1 MPFEILV
8 ASSDPA
14 VRAQAAALVREDT
27 ELVLAG
33 TAESVDA
40 VYAAVER
47 SQVDALLVHEQLGSP
62 PIMDV
67 VRDLGARFPQVGL
80 VLAVKEGGQALLR
93 SALQA
98 GARDVIE
105 LPLSLEELEAGLKA
119 AARWS
124 RSVRPPADEDDE
136 EEETTPA
143 GRMVTLVGAK
153 GGVGTTT
160 VALHLALAAA
170 RARGGGS
177 VCLVDFD
184 LQAGD
189 MGVLLDVAHHRS
201 VVDLIGLSDV
211 SAPQLE
217 GTVYGHPSGI
227 RVLLAPGEG
236 ERAEELSAHDGRSI
250 LSALKRTYDVVIVD
264 GGAVLTEGNA
274 PAAEI
279 ADEVLLV
286 VTPDVLAVRGANRV
300 RELWRRLGI
309 EPSRARVLVN
319 RASKT
324 TEVQPDLVRKVVD
337 LPLAV
342 NQIPARFSDLESAA
356 NTGAPDRLQ
365 DGPVRKA
372 VDKLAREVLS
382 PEAAPSPDSPPARR
396 LSRLRAETGQVAVE
410 TAGTTIIILI
420 VALGLWQSVLA
431 GYTYILS
438 GHAAREGARQVA
450 VGRPAEARARED
462 LPSGW
467 QGSLRVDEGRDSV
480 EVSLAVP
487 ALMPG
492 IDTPLR
498 VSTRAG
504 TVRE

>member
-1 MPFEILV
+1 VPFEILV

-14 VRAQAAALVREDT
+14 VRAQAAALVREDA
-27 ELVLAG
+27 ELTLAG
-33 TAESVDA
+33 TAASVDE
-40 VYAAVER
+40 VYAAFEH
-47 SQVDALLVHEQLGSP
+47 SQVDALLVHEQLGP
-62 PIMDV
+62 LPIMDA
-67 VRDLGARFPQVGL
+67 VRDLGTRFPHVGL
-80 VLAVKEGGQALLR
+80 VLAVKQGGPALLR

-105 LPLSLEELEAGLKA
+105 LPLSLEELQAGLKS

-124 RSVRPPADEDDE
+124 RSIRPATDEAE
-136 EEETTPA
+136 EEETSPA

-160 VALHLALAAA
+160 VALQLALAAS
-170 RARGGGS
+170 RVRGSRS

-189 MGVLLDVAHHRS
+189 VGVLLDVAHHRS
-201 VVDLIGLSDV
+201 VVDLIGLSEV

-217 GTVYGHPSGI
+217 GTVYGHPSGV

-236 ERAEELSAHDGRSI
+236 ERAEELSATDARSI

-264 GGAVLTEGNA
+264 GGTVLTEGNA

-286 VTPDVLAVRGANRV
+286 VTPDVPAVRGANRV

-309 EPSRARVLVN
+309 EPDRARVLVN

-324 TEVQPDLVRKVVD
+324 TEVQPDLIRKVVD

-342 NQIPARFSDLESAA
+342 NQIPARFSDLEGAA
-356 NTGAPDRLQ
+356 NTGAPDRLP

-382 PEAAPSPDSPPARR
+382 PEAAASPGDNAAAGRR
-396 LSRLRAETGQVAVE
+396 SRLRAEAGQVAVE
-410 TAGTTIIILI
+410 TAGTTVIILI
-420 VALGLWQSVLA
+420 VALGLWQAVLA

-462 LPSGW
+462 LPRGW
-467 QGSLRVDEGRDSV
+467 QQSLRVDEGRDSV

-487 ALMPG
+487 ALVPG

-498 VSTRAG
+498 VSTSAG